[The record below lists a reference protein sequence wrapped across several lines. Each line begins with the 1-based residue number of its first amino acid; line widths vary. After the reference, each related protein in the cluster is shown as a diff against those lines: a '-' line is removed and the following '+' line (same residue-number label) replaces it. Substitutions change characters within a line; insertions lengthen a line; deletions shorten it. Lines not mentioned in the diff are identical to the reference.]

1 MNNRFNLNEEEKNHI
16 RGLHNINEDA
26 GMDTPGGNPDYFY
39 GDGQLQKLRK
49 KYGGNYTKDA
59 EDGATYD
66 KDVDDDTT
74 EMSKEDIIDELR
86 AIYSYSQD
94 GAPELVNSALEKLL
108 YNLGGFERSI
118 NEARQHA
125 NMLDIESKQ
134 PINEQ
139 DSAHKTYSFQGDKDS
154 PATAGQLETVTNLM
168 LTEMHENY
176 MSDRNILLYLTRIAK
191 KSEGKTM

>member
-1 MNNRFNLNEEEKNHI
+1 VKKIKLTEQELTTLIQKLIKEQVVGYGEQ
-16 RGLHNINEDA
+16 GLDEDEA
-26 GMDTPGGNPDYFY
+26 GMDTPGGNPDFFY
-39 GDGQLQKLRK
+39 GDGSLDKIRK
-49 KYGGNYTKDA
+49 FA
-59 EDGATYD
+59 EEQDS
-66 KDVDDDTT
+66 
-74 EMSKEDIIDELR
+74 EMSKEALVDELR